1 MKIHYLCEG
10 NRVYILRFFFFCWL
24 IFKIRG
30 DFENVQIVENLAIF
44 TSTANILQKHLIFDP
59 FANKLYY
66 LVIWQNVHAARGY
79 MKKKARKVYDVM
91 KNTLVARVHL
101 FKLFNKIFV

>member
-1 MKIHYLCEG
+1 MKIHYLCEV
-10 NRVYILRFFFFCWL
+10 NRVYILRFFLNWL

-44 TSTANILQKHLIFDP
+44 TSTANILQKHRNFDP

-79 MKKKARKVYDVM
+79 MKKARKVYDVM